1 MSLSYQSTY
10 QTRMESRKGS
20 LNDFENVFMDADAVD
35 VDAMAE

>member
-10 QTRMESRKGS
+10 QTRMEPMKGS
-20 LNDFENVFMDADAVD
+20 LNDFENVFMDADVVD